1 MLKPQFILTMKKTIP
16 HKYLLVLIILFSYSG
31 GSWAQNIQVTGSV
44 LENGSDL
51 GIPGVNILIKST
63 SRGTVTDLDG
73 KFAIEVPN
81 GQTLVFSSIGFQN
94 QEITIG
100 PNMPS
105 PLTVVLQESATD
117 LGEVVVTGY
126 GAQSKKT
133 ISSTVTSVNAAE
145 LKEIP
150 VPSPDQ
156 LLQGKAAGVQ
166 VSAGSGVPGGGI
178 FVRVR
183 GTTSIN
189 AGNNPLYI
197 IDGVFINNQNL
208 STASL
213 GGQST
218 NPLADLNPND
228 IESIEVLK
236 DANATAIYGA
246 RGANGVV
253 LITTKRG
260 KINEAST
267 ISFNTYFGWAKA
279 PKIYETVTAP
289 QEAELINETFLNDGG
304 EFVNRPFRPTSEGGQ
319 GLPEEQT
326 TYSRVPDVFQTGLT
340 QSYDLSL
347 SGGSEKSKYFI
358 GGGYFSQE
366 GIVKPSG
373 FERFSGRFNF
383 DQSIN
388 SKLMVGTSTSISHSK
403 RVHSK
408 NNDSAAGVINSSL
421 YIPTYLPVF
430 NEDGS
435 YARYGIFDNHLAMI
449 ENLDLSALSNRLVSN
464 LYADYEIL
472 DGLSLRSSWSI
483 DYNSYEDRSY
493 NNTLITAGQPQGNAS
508 RYHSQVTTLINEQ
521 VLSYNKRFGQNLFSA
536 LLGNTIQQTKNSF
549 LNLSGQNFPSND
561 FKEIGSSSLQTGS
574 TSASSYGLLSFF
586 SRASYNIQNKYGVDA
601 SVRADASS
609 RFGSSNRW
617 GYFPSLGASWVLSEE
632 SFADALPFDLIKLR
646 ANIGITGNQNGI
658 NDFASLGLWRAG
670 NNYLQQ
676 PGISPEQL
684 ANPDLKW
691 ETTRQWNIGLDL
703 AFLNNKVQVEANYYD
718 KFTSDLLVQVP
729 VAGKL
734 GFTSIFENLG
744 EISNKG
750 VELSINS
757 TNIERAGL
765 VWTTSF
771 NIARN
776 VNKIESLPVPITQHS
791 RDWIRMEEGQPL
803 YSFWVYDQLY
813 VDPQTGDAVF
823 RDVNEDGQITAADRI
838 IKGNAWPDFF
848 GGLTN
853 TFNYKNL
860 DFSFMF
866 NYEVGA
872 EILNL
877 NRFFMEHGG
886 TRNGSIT
893 FLPGQLDRWQQ
904 PGDIT
909 EIPRMTRTGN
919 NYNLPSSRLL
929 SDASFLRLRTVSLGY
944 TIPSETLN
952 RLRIQRARV
961 YVQAANLWTLTSY
974 EGLDPEVNVA
984 ESNQNVRGIDHATV
998 PQPRSFQVGLNL
1010 TF

>member
-1 MLKPQFILTMKKTIP
+1 MKKVLPLQHLMLLFIL
-16 HKYLLVLIILFSYSG
+16 LSYTSVA
-31 GSWAQNIQVTGSV
+31 WAQNILVTGTV
-44 LENGSDL
+44 LEKDSDL
-51 GIPGVNILIKST
+51 GIPGVNILVKSS
-63 SRGTVTDLDG
+63 SRGTVADIDG
-73 KFAIEVPN
+73 KFSIEVPN
-81 GQTLVFSSIGFQN
+81 GQVLTFSSIGFQS
-94 QEITIG
+94 QELSIRPKNSSNLKIYL
-100 PNMPS
+100 S
-105 PLTVVLQESATD
+105 ESATD

-150 VPSPDQ
+150 VPSADQ

-166 VSAGSGVPGGGI
+166 VSAGSGVPGAGI

-189 AGNNPLYI
+189 AANNPLYI
-197 IDGVFINNQNL
+197 IDGVFINNENL

-228 IESIEVLK
+228 IESIDILK

-260 KINEAST
+260 KINEPSS
-267 ISFNTYFGWAKA
+267 ISFNTYFGLAKA
-279 PKIYETVTAP
+279 PKIYETVNAP
-289 QEAELINETFLNDGG
+289 QEAELINETFINDGG
-304 EFVNRPFRPTSEGGQ
+304 EFGKRPFRPASEGGM

-326 TYSRVPDVFQTGLT
+326 TYYRIPDVFQTGLT
-340 QSYDLSL
+340 QSYDVSL

-358 GGGYFSQE
+358 GGGYFNQE
-366 GIVKPSG
+366 GIVKPAG
-373 FERFSGRFNF
+373 FERYSGRFNF
-383 DQSIN
+383 DQAIN

-408 NNDSAAGVINSSL
+408 NNDSALGVINSSL
-421 YIPTYLPVF
+421 YLPTYLPVY

-435 YARYGIFDNHLAMI
+435 YAKHGIFDNHLALI
-449 ENLDLSALSNRLVSN
+449 ENLDLTALSNRLVSN
-464 LYADYEIL
+464 LYADYEIIE
-472 DGLSLRSSWSI
+472 GLTLRSSWSI
-483 DYNSYEDRSY
+483 DYNKYEDRSY
-493 NNTLITAGQPQGNAS
+493 NNTLIGAGQPQGNAS
-508 RYHSQVTTLINEQ
+508 RYTSEVTTLINEQ
-521 VLSYNKRFGQNLFSA
+521 VLSYNKRLGRDFLNI
-536 LLGNTIQQTKNSF
+536 LLGNTIQQTNSSY
-549 LNLSGQNFPSND
+549 LNLTGQNFPSND

-586 SRASYNIQNKYGVDA
+586 SRASYNIQNKYGLDA

-632 SFADALPFDLIKLR
+632 AFAKDLPFNLIKLR

-670 NNYLQQ
+670 NNYLQK
-676 PGISPEQL
+676 PGISPQQL
-684 ANPDLKW
+684 ANPDLRW

-703 AFLNNKVQVEANYYD
+703 AFLQNKIQVEANYYD

-750 VELSINS
+750 VELSINT
-757 TNIERAGL
+757 TNIERQGL
-765 VWTTSF
+765 VWTTAF

-776 VNKIESLPVPITQHS
+776 VNKIEYLPVPITQHS
-791 RDWIRMEEGQPL
+791 RDWVRMEEGNSM

-823 RDVNEDGQITAADRI
+823 RDVNNDGQITAEDRI
-838 IKGNAWPDFF
+838 IKGNAAPDFF

-853 TFNYKNL
+853 TLTYKNI
-860 DFSFMF
+860 DFSFLF

-872 EILNL
+872 DILNL

-909 EIPRMTRTGN
+909 DIPRLTRKGN
-919 NYNLPSSRLL
+919 NYTLPSSRLI
-929 SDASFLRLRTVSLGY
+929 SDGSFLRLRSVSVGY
-944 TIPSETLN
+944 TIPAETLN
-952 RLRIQRARV
+952 RLRIQRARI
-961 YVQAANLWTLTSY
+961 YVQGTNLWTLTSY

-984 ESNQNVRGIDHATV
+984 EGNQNVRGIDHATV

>member
-1 MLKPQFILTMKKTIP
+1 MKTTIP
-16 HKYLLVLIILFSYSG
+16 QKFLFVLFILFSYTG
-31 GSWAQNIQVTGSV
+31 WSWAQNIQVSGTV
-44 LENGSDL
+44 LEKNSDL
-51 GIPGVNILIKST
+51 GIPGVNILIKSS
-63 SRGTVTDLDG
+63 SRGTVSDIDG
-73 KFAIEVPN
+73 NFSLEVAN

-100 PNMPS
+100 PNNS
-105 PLTVVLQESATD
+105 SKLQVYLVESATD

-166 VSAGSGVPGGGI
+166 VSAGSGVPGAGI

-189 AGNNPLYI
+189 AGNSPLYI

-228 IESIEVLK
+228 IESLEILK

-260 KINEAST
+260 KINEASQ
-267 ISFNTYFGWAKA
+267 ISFNTYFGVAKA
-279 PKIYETVTAP
+279 PKIYETVNAT

-304 EFVNRPFRPTSEGGQ
+304 EFANRPFRPVSEGGR

-358 GGGYFSQE
+358 GGGYFNQD

-373 FERFSGRFNF
+373 FERYSGRFNF

-388 SKLMVGTSTSISHSK
+388 SRLMVGTSTSVSQSK
-403 RVHSK
+403 RIHSK
-408 NNDSAAGVINSSL
+408 NNDSALGVINSAL
-421 YIPTYLPVF
+421 YVPTYLPVF

-435 YARYGIFDNHLAMI
+435 YAKHGIFDNHLAMI
-449 ENLDLSALSNRLVSN
+449 ENLDLSAVSKRFVSN
-464 LYADYEIL
+464 LYADYEFF
-472 DGLSLRSSWSI
+472 DGFSLRSSWSI
-483 DYNSYEDRSY
+483 DYNNYEDRSY
-493 NNTLITAGQPQGNAS
+493 NNTLIGAGQPQGNAS
-508 RYHSQVTTLINEQ
+508 RYISEVTTLINEQ
-521 VLSYNKRFGQNLFSA
+521 VLTYNKRFGSNFLNVI
-536 LLGNTIQQTKNSF
+536 LGNTIQQTNNSY
-549 LNLSGQNFPSND
+549 LDLTGQNFPSND

-586 SRASYNIQNKYGVDA
+586 SRASYNINNKYGVDA
-601 SVRADASS
+601 SIRADASS
-609 RFGSSNRW
+609 RFGASNRW
-617 GYFPSLGASWVLSEE
+617 GYFPSVGASWILSEE
-632 SFADALPFDLIKLR
+632 SFAQDLPFDLIKLR

-703 AFLNNKVQVEANYYD
+703 AFLQNKIEVEANYYD
-718 KFTSDLLVQVP
+718 KFTSDLLVRVP

-750 VELSINS
+750 VELSINT
-757 TNIERAGL
+757 TNIERPGL

-771 NIARN
+771 NIAKN

-791 RDWIRMEEGQPL
+791 RDWVRMEEGQPL
-803 YSFWVYDQLY
+803 YSFWVYEQLY
-813 VDPQTGDAVF
+813 VDPQTGDAVY
-823 RDVNEDGQITAADRI
+823 RDVNQDGQITAADRI
-838 IKGNAWPDFF
+838 IKGNAAPDFF

-853 TFNYKNL
+853 TITHKNL
-860 DFSFMF
+860 DFSFLF
-866 NYEVGA
+866 NYELGA
-872 EILNL
+872 DILDL

-909 EIPRMTRTGN
+909 DIPRLTRTGN
-919 NYNLPSSRLL
+919 NYNLPSSRLI
-929 SDASFLRLRTVSLGY
+929 SDASFLRLRSVSLGY
-944 TIPSETLN
+944 TIPVETLT
-952 RLRIQRARV
+952 RLKIQKARI
-961 YVQAANLWTLTSY
+961 YVQGTNLWTATSY
-974 EGLDPEVNVA
+974 GGLDPEVNVA

>member
-1 MLKPQFILTMKKTIP
+1 MKTITL
-16 HKYLLVLIILFSYSG
+16 HKKIIFLFLLSCYAGLGY
-31 GSWAQNIQVTGSV
+31 AQDIRITGTV
-44 LENGSDL
+44 VENGTDL
-51 GIPGVNILIKST
+51 GIPGVNILIKGT

-73 KFAIEVPN
+73 VFALDASN
-81 GQTLVFSSIGFQN
+81 GQTLVISSIGFKT
-94 QEITIG
+94 QEITVNNNTGSNIQI
-100 PNMPS
+100 
-105 PLTVVLQESATD
+105 VLEEDATD

-133 ISSTVTSVNAAE
+133 ISSTVTSVNANE
-145 LKEIP
+145 LREIP
-150 VPSPDQ
+150 VPSTDQ

-166 VSAGSGVPGGGI
+166 VSAGSGVPGAGI

-189 AGNNPLYI
+189 AGNSPLYI
-197 IDGVFINNQNL
+197 IDGVFLNNDNL
-208 STASL
+208 SRASL

-228 IESIEVLK
+228 IASLEILK

-260 KINEAST
+260 KANESAS
-267 ISFNTYFGWAKA
+267 ISYNTYFGWAKA

-304 EFVNRPFRPTSEGGQ
+304 EFANRPFRPVSEGGL

-326 TYSRVPDVFQTGLT
+326 TYSRIPDVFQTGFT
-340 QSYDLSL
+340 QSHDLSL
-347 SGGSEKSKYFI
+347 SGGSDKSRYFI
-358 GGGYFSQE
+358 GGGYFNQD

-383 DQSIN
+383 DQTIN
-388 SKLMVGTSTSISHSK
+388 NKLIVGTSTSASFTK
-403 RVHSK
+403 RAHSK
-408 NNDSAAGVINSSL
+408 NNDSALGVINSAL

-430 NEDGS
+430 HEDGS
-435 YARYGIFDNHLAMI
+435 YAKHGIFDNHLAMI
-449 ENLDLSALSNRLVSN
+449 DNLDLSALSKRFVSN
-464 LYADYEIL
+464 LYAEYEIIE
-472 DGLSLRSSWSI
+472 GLSLRSSWSV
-483 DYNSYEDRSY
+483 DYNNYEDRTY
-493 NNTLITAGQPQGNAS
+493 NNTLIGAGQPRGNAS
-508 RYHSQVTTLINEQ
+508 RSLTDLTTLINEQ
-521 VLSYNKRFGQNLFSA
+521 VLSYNKRFGNDFFSFI
-536 LLGNTIQQTKNSF
+536 LGNTIQQTKTSF

-561 FKEIGSSSLQTGS
+561 FKEIGSAALQTGS

-586 SRASYNIQNKYGVDA
+586 SRASYNFNNRYGVDA

-609 RFGSSNRW
+609 RFGASNRW

-632 SFADALPFDLIKLR
+632 SFAQNLPFDLIKLR

-684 ANPDLKW
+684 SNPDLKW

-703 AFLNNKVQVEANYYD
+703 AFNNNKIQVEANYYD

-734 GFTSIFENLG
+734 GFTSVFENLG

-750 VELSINS
+750 VELAINS
-757 TNIERAGL
+757 TNIERGDL

-776 VNKIESLPVPITQHS
+776 VNRIEYLPVPITQHS
-791 RDWIRMEEGQPL
+791 RDWVRMEEGYPV

-813 VDPQTGDAVF
+813 VDPQTGDAVY
-823 RDVNEDGQITAADRI
+823 RDVNNDGQITAADRT

-853 TFNYKNL
+853 TVSYRNL
-860 DFSFMF
+860 DFSVLF
-866 NYEVGA
+866 NYEVGGD
-872 EILNL
+872 ILSL

-886 TRNGSIT
+886 TRNGAIT
-893 FLPGQLDRWQQ
+893 YLPKQLERWQQ
-904 PGDIT
+904 PGDVT
-909 EIPRMTRTGN
+909 DVPRLTRFGN
-919 NYNLPSSRLL
+919 NYSLPSGRLI
-929 SDASFLRLRTVSLGY
+929 SDGSFLRLRSASVGYSIPATVLD
-944 TIPSETLN
+944 
-952 RLRIQRARV
+952 RLKIQKARV
-961 YVQAANLWTLTSY
+961 YVQGTNLWTLTSY
-974 EGLDPEVNVA
+974 DGLDPEVNVA
-984 ESNQNVRGIDHATV
+984 ENNQNVRGIDHATV
-998 PQPRSFQVGLNL
+998 PQPRSIQVGLNL